1 MYLSPNAAPSPQVA
15 DGCRVAQRPLEMFFP
30 FDPYLLKR
38 SSRHLHLKQSYVRW
52 KHGHAS
58 THAAAAGPASYAG
71 ALGVIGTADGP
82 QGGDSDAGEDE
93 DDSDEVGY
101 LLPRIS

>member
-1 MYLSPNAAPSPQVA
+1 
-15 DGCRVAQRPLEMFFP
+15 MFFP

-71 ALGVIGTADGP
+71 ASGGVGTAVGA
-82 QGGDSDAGEDE
+82 QGDSDAGEDE
-93 DDSDEVGY
+93 YDSDEVG
-101 LLPRIS
+101 